1 VLPGAG
7 FSGAALASPVLTSHS
22 LLQTLAQ
29 SLEGQSLEDLRA
41 ITFRP
46 PTPPDVG
53 SPRERRGAASR
64 GVSDAGCPA
73 ILDAS
78 APHITA
84 LTPAYNTLT
93 QALIEDITYGAS
105 ALYGS
110 TLEPYPT
117 IWMYLPYELTP
128 NRPGELRAEI
138 MGADGF
144 PIHQTLMTYTDVPA
158 GIVGFPLAGT
168 DFEPLE
174 IGEWRDLIFVIQC
187 DRTDT
192 AKNLH
197 VGFTVQRVAPP
208 THLDGSKGATR
219 ERAVALGEAGV
230 WYDLLTT
237 LAALRRTDR
246 DNAALAA
253 EWRRLLAS
261 VGLADVTAQPLSDC
275 CTVPEN
281 LAVETETPE

>member
-1 VLPGAG
+1 MQ
-7 FSGAALASPVLTSHS
+7 ALAQALD
-22 LLQTLAQ
+22 
-29 SLEGQSLEDLRA
+29 GQSLENLRE
-41 ITFRP
+41 IPFRP

-64 GVSDAGCPA
+64 GVSTDEGCPA
-73 ILDAS
+73 ILDVS

-93 QALIEDITYGAS
+93 QALIEEITYGAD

-117 IWMYLPYELTP
+117 IWMYLPYRLTP
-128 NRPGELRAEI
+128 SRPGELRAEI
-138 MGADGF
+138 MGEDGV
-144 PIHQTLMTYTDVPA
+144 PIQETLMTYTDVPA

-187 DRTDT
+187 DRTDA
-192 AKNLH
+192 AKNRH

-208 THLDGSKGATR
+208 PNLGNGSETATL
-219 ERAVALGEAGV
+219 ERAIALGEAGV

-237 LAALRRTDR
+237 LVTLRRENTGDP
-246 DNAALAA
+246 ALVSA
-253 EWRRLLAS
+253 WHHLLES